1 MSDNTYSSG
10 KDFSQDLIIANLM
23 GPNVVSIFNE
33 LCAGKLPAGDDAQIC
48 DLGCGAGLSSLAIA
62 AACEG
67 RIHAIDSWNTPEQ
80 NRERFDRFTFG
91 NRIVAVQADA
101 PVLPYDEGYFDTL
114 ICLDSYNYFGRAE
127 GVIDQVASY
136 VKKGGKLFMGIS
148 GIKRDATEDDMK
160 VFGFSW
166 SEEQMDFIR
175 TLEYWKG
182 MFERS

>member
-67 RIHAIDSWNTPEQ
+67 RIHAIDSWNTPSRTASVSTALPSETASSQ
-80 NRERFDRFTFG
+80 FRRT
-91 NRIVAVQADA
+91 
-101 PVLPYDEGYFDTL
+101 LPY
-114 ICLDSYNYFGRAE
+114 CLMMRD
-127 GVIDQVASY
+127 
-136 VKKGGKLFMGIS
+136 IS
-148 GIKRDATEDDMK
+148 
-160 VFGFSW
+160 
-166 SEEQMDFIR
+166 IR
-175 TLEYWKG
+175 
-182 MFERS
+182 